1 MGAGGGAYFNMKW
14 GMRCLAMMWSLL
26 PLALALDPARAISQY
41 HKRNWQVQD
50 GLPRNYVM
58 CVEPSADGY
67 LLVGTDEGL
76 ARFDGVRFVP
86 YDPQPGVGLARR
98 WIGALISARNGSL
111 WVGTFDGWIYEYRGG
126 QVQTKFNAGG
136 TVFALL
142 EDRDGRIWASTRT
155 GVIRSEAGQ
164 FRAVSGLTR
173 PPETAWNVLTQ
184 DSEGGVWAV
193 TLDGL
198 FRVRNNTVSPV
209 AFDTRTS
216 GEPLAVEVD
225 RAGMVWVGTARGLIR
240 INGNS
245 STAVAGVPGPV
256 VSILQDRDGVIWV
269 GSWGQGVFRVVGD
282 RVDSWSAREGL
293 PDDFIRT
300 LHEDGEGNLWIG
312 TRGGGLVR
320 CKDTP
325 IVPYGLSEG
334 LGGNYATTV
343 AKAPDGHLWFGTWRG
358 GLYRLAEN
366 RFEPQPTPVPALYC
380 SVRALAIDP
389 AGHPWI
395 GNWEGLFG
403 FDGQRYVN
411 YAPAGSPYHLVS
423 AMLFDRRG
431 RLWLATSNNGVYLFP
446 RGDATRPLASFLPG
460 IEILSLFEDSL
471 GRIWYGTPKGPGV
484 LSDGPAP
491 GATPVAGV
499 PVEGVSAITE
509 DGQGRIWATSLGGSL
524 YHLAPGVPLVIGTQ
538 QGLPGSPLYR
548 LLDDGAGGLW
558 ASSAKGILRIESA
571 QMGQL
576 LAGRRKHLEVALF
589 DQDDGMR
596 TPECHHVS
604 QPAGWADPHGGA
616 WFPTTRGFVLALS
629 RRMGR
634 TPPPQARIEESI
646 WDGHVVPA
654 DGPLRLDAGTH
665 PLEIHFTALRFAWAE
680 KIRFRYRLEG
690 VDPEWIES
698 GQLRSA
704 RYGRIP
710 PGNYRF
716 LVQAR
721 MPGGEWSTQTAELAV
736 QQAPRFF
743 QTGWF
748 TALLF
753 LFSLGVASAL
763 YRWRIHII
771 RGRYSAVLAERNR
784 IAREWHDT
792 LLAGFAAIAWQL
804 EETLSRLK
812 EMPAQAES
820 TVELALKMV
829 QHYRAEARSV
839 IWDLRESRL
848 DSETLASAVNGVLEQ
863 IARGSALAVSVQT
876 QGVPVKLKDELERNV
891 LRICQEAVS
900 NAKRHGRPQR
910 ITVELA
916 YRPQEIQVRVEDDG
930 AGFVPN
936 EVMGLSRGHFGLA
949 VMAERAERFGGRL
962 KLTSEPGKGTI
973 VEAVIPTTTA
983 GTLK

>member
-1 MGAGGGAYFNMKW
+1 MKR
-14 GMRCLAMMWSLL
+14 GLRGLAIAWSVLS
-26 PLALALDPARAISQY
+26 AAWALDPTRALSQY

-58 CVEPSADGY
+58 SVEPSGDGY

-86 YDPQPGVGLARR
+86 FDPQPGVGLARR
-98 WIGALISARNGSL
+98 WIGALLHARNGSL
-111 WVGTFDGWIYEYRGG
+111 WVGTFDGWIYEYRGNK
-126 QVQTKFNAGG
+126 VQTKFNAGG
-136 TVFALL
+136 SVFALL
-142 EDRDGRIWASTRT
+142 EDQAGRIWASTRN
-155 GVIRSEAGQ
+155 GVLRYGSDRFQPVA
-164 FRAVSGLTR
+164 GLTR

-184 DSEGGVWAV
+184 DREGGIWAV

-198 FRVRNNTVSPV
+198 FRVQNDTVVQVP
-209 AFDTRTS
+209 FDQRTA
-216 GEPLAVEVD
+216 GEPLAVEAD
-225 RAGMVWVGTARGLIR
+225 RSGAVWVGTARGLSRVDEHVRTI
-240 INGNS
+240 
-245 STAVAGVPGPV
+245 VAGVPGPV
-256 VSILQDRDGVIWV
+256 VSILQDRDGVVWV
-269 GSWGQGVFRVVGD
+269 GSWGQGVFRVRGD
-282 RVDSWSAREGL
+282 HADSWSARDGL

-300 LHEDGEGNLWIG
+300 LHEDPEGNLWVG

-325 IVPYGLSEG
+325 IVPYGLPEG

-358 GLYRLAEN
+358 GLYRLVDN
-366 RFEPQPTPVPALYC
+366 RFEPQPTPVPSLYC

-389 AGHPWI
+389 SGYPWI

-403 FDGQRYVN
+403 YDGKRYRN

-423 AMLFDRRG
+423 AMLFDRQG
-431 RLWLATSNNGVYLFP
+431 RLWLATSNNGVYVFSS
-446 RGDATRPLASFLPG
+446 GDVSRPSASFLPG
-460 IEILSLFEDSL
+460 VEILSLFEDSR
-471 GRIWYGTPKGPGV
+471 GRIWYGTPQGLGR
-484 LSDGPAP
+484 LESGSAPA
-491 GATPVAGV
+491 AV
-499 PVEGVSAITE
+499 PVPGLPADGVSAITE
-509 DGQGRIWATSLGGSL
+509 DTKGRIWATSLGGSL
-524 YHLAPGVPLVIGTQ
+524 YSVAPGAPVVLGTA

-548 LLDDGAGGLW
+548 LLDDSADGLW
-558 ASSAKGILRIESA
+558 ISSAKGILRLGSS
-571 QMGQL
+571 QMTEF
-576 LAGRRKHLEVALF
+576 LAGQRKRVDVALF

-604 QPAGWADPHGGA
+604 QPAGWADPRGGV
-616 WFPTTRGFVLALS
+616 WFPTTRGFVLAVS

-634 TPPPQARIEESI
+634 TPPPEARIEEAV
-646 WDGHVVPA
+646 WDDHVWQP
-654 DGPLRLDAGTH
+654 GMPLRLEPGAH
-665 PLEIHFTALRFAWAE
+665 ALEIRFTALRLGWAE
-680 KIRFRYRLEG
+680 KILFRYRMEG
-690 VDPEWIES
+690 LDPDWIET

-704 RYGRIP
+704 RYARIP

-721 MPGGEWSTQTAELAV
+721 MPSGDWSARAGQLAIY
-736 QQAPRFF
+736 QAPRFY
-743 QTGWF
+743 QTAWF

-753 LFSLGVASAL
+753 LVSVVIASAL

-792 LLAGFAAIAWQL
+792 LLAGFAAITWQL

-812 EMPAQAES
+812 EMPAQAEA

-848 DSETLASAVNGVLEQ
+848 DSETLASAVQSSLEQ
-863 IARGSALAVSVQT
+863 ITRGSPVAGTVET
-876 QGVPVKLKDELERNV
+876 QGLPVKLKDELERNV
-891 LRICQEAVS
+891 LRICQEAAS
-900 NAKRHGRPQR
+900 NAKRHGRPER
-910 ITVELA
+910 IRVELA
-916 YRPQEIQVRVEDDG
+916 YEPEQIRVRVEDDG
-930 AGFVPN
+930 AGFVPE

-962 KLTSEPGKGTI
+962 KLTSEPGRGTI
-973 VEAVIPTTTA
+973 VEAVIPTTAA
-983 GTLK
+983 GTSK

>member
-1 MGAGGGAYFNMKW
+1 MQW
-14 GMRCLAMMWSLL
+14 GFRSLAVLWTLL
-26 PLALALDPARAISQY
+26 PVAWALDPTYALSQY

-58 CVEPSADGY
+58 SVEPSSDGY

-86 YDPQPGVGLARR
+86 FDPQPGLGLARR
-98 WIGALISARNGSL
+98 WIGALASARDGSL
-111 WVGTFDGWIYEYRGG
+111 WVGTFDGWIYEYRDGRI
-126 QVQTKFNAGG
+126 QTKFHAGG

-142 EDRDGRIWASTRT
+142 EDRTGRIWASTRT
-155 GVIRSEAGQ
+155 GVIRSDAGQ
-164 FRAVSGLTR
+164 FHAVAGLTR

-184 DSEGGVWAV
+184 DGAGAVWAV

-198 FRVRNNTVSPV
+198 FCVRNNTVSQV
-209 AFDTRTS
+209 LFDARIS
-216 GEPLAVEVD
+216 GEPLAVEADHSGV
-225 RAGMVWVGTARGLIR
+225 VWVGTSRGLSR
-240 INGNS
+240 IDDGVR
-245 STAVAGVPGPV
+245 TPVAGVPGPV
-256 VSILQDRDGVIWV
+256 VSILEDRDGVVWV
-269 GSWGQGVFRVVGD
+269 GSWGLGVFRVRGS
-282 RVDSWSAREGL
+282 RVDSWSARDGL

-300 LHEDGEGNLWIG
+300 LHEDAEGNLWIG

-325 IVPYGLSEG
+325 MVPYGLPEG

-343 AKAPDGHLWFGTWRG
+343 VKAPDGHLWFGTWRG
-358 GLYRLAEN
+358 GLYRLKGN
-366 RFEPQPTPVPALYC
+366 RFEAQATPVPALYC

-389 AGHPWI
+389 AGHQWI

-403 FDGQRYVN
+403 FDGKRYVN
-411 YAPAGSPYHLVS
+411 YAPTGSPYHLVS
-423 AMLFDRRG
+423 AMLFDRQG

-446 RGDATRPLASFLPG
+446 AGDASRPLASFLPG
-460 IEILSLFEDSL
+460 TEILSLFEDSQ
-471 GRIWYGTPKGPGV
+471 GRIWYGTPQGPGA
-484 LSDGPAP
+484 LTLGAAP
-491 GATPVAGV
+491 NVAPVTGV

-509 DGQGRIWATSLGGSL
+509 DAKGRIWATSLGGSL
-524 YHLAPGVPLVIGTQ
+524 YRVAPGSPVVIGEA

-558 ASSAKGILRIESA
+558 VSSAKGILRIESA
-571 QMGQL
+571 QMTEL
-576 LAGRRKHLEVALF
+576 LAGQRKRLEVALF

-604 QPAGWADPHGGA
+604 QPAGWADPRGGA
-616 WFPTTRGFVLALS
+616 WFPTTRGFVLAVS

-634 TPPPQARIEESI
+634 TPPPKARVEEAI
-646 WDGHVVPA
+646 WDNHAVPP
-654 DGPLRLDAGTH
+654 GGSLRLDPGSH

-680 KIRFRYRLEG
+680 KIRFRYRMEG
-690 VDPEWIES
+690 LDPDWIET

-704 RYGRIP
+704 RYGRVP
-710 PGNYRF
+710 PGHYRF

-721 MPGGEWSTQTAELAV
+721 MPGGEWSTQAAELAV
-736 QQAPRFF
+736 EQAPRFY

-748 TALLF
+748 TALLL
-753 LFSLGVASAL
+753 LFSIGVASAL

-792 LLAGFAAIAWQL
+792 LLAGFAAITWQL

-812 EMPAQAES
+812 EMPAQAEA

-848 DSETLASAVNGVLEQ
+848 DSETLASAVQGALEQ
-863 IARGSALAVSVQT
+863 IAAGSPVAISVET
-876 QGVPVKLKDELERNV
+876 QGTVTKLKDELERNV
-891 LRICQEAVS
+891 LRICQEAAS
-900 NAKRHGRPQR
+900 NAKRHGARGGSASNWCIGP
-910 ITVELA
+910 A
-916 YRPQEIQVRVEDDG
+916 
-930 AGFVPN
+930 N
-936 EVMGLSRGHFGLA
+936 SR
-949 VMAERAERFGGRL
+949 
-962 KLTSEPGKGTI
+962 
-973 VEAVIPTTTA
+973 
-983 GTLK
+983 